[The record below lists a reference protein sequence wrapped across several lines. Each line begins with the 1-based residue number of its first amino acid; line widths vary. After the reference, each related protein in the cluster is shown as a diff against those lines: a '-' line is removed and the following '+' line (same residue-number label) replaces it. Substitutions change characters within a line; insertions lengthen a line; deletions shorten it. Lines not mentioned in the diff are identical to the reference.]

1 MNGKVDGQVAANFI
15 EFTKLCRNPNNH
27 GHPFLSLPMHEPLTC
42 YLVDDEPPAHHIMSK
57 FIGRVPYLQ
66 LLGQCL
72 DPFEGLEQVQT
83 LKPDVLFLDVEMPDL
98 SGVSFLKTLPLPHPV
113 VVMVTASPEFA
124 AETYNF
130 ESVTHYLLKPV
141 GFDKFME
148 AINRVTKRL
157 GYAVDGVDSPDAHS
171 TPGSGADP
179 REKVPYFLVK
189 EDKKLIRVAPEDIV
203 FAEGM
208 KDYLKIHLTT
218 RTLVTHMTMTKL
230 EHMLPPTQFLRV
242 SRSFIVRRQAIKEI
256 DGNQITTLD
265 GRKVGI
271 GVTYRDAVMK
281 ELKKNML

>member
-1 MNGKVDGQVAANFI
+1 MQ
-15 EFTKLCRNPNNH
+15 
-27 GHPFLSLPMHEPLTC
+27 EPLTC
-42 YLVDDEPPAHHIMSK
+42 YLVDDEPPANHVLTK
-57 FIGRVPYLQ
+57 FIGRVPYLK
-66 LLGQCL
+66 LLGESL
-72 DPFEGLEQVQT
+72 DPFDGLEQVQS
-83 LKPDVLFLDVEMPDL
+83 LKPDLLFLDVEMPDL
-98 SGVSFLKTLPLPHPV
+98 SGVAFLKTLPLPHPV
-113 VVMVTASPEFA
+113 IVMVTASPQFA

-157 GYAVDGVDSPDAHS
+157 GYTENGIE
-171 TPGSGADP
+171 TPATPSLAKESSDQ
-179 REKVPYFLVK
+179 RETVPYFLVK

-218 RTLVTHMTMTKL
+218 RTLITHMTMTKL
-230 EHMLPPTQFLRV
+230 EEMLPPTQFLRV
-242 SRSFIVRRQAIKEI
+242 SRSYIVRRQAIKEI

-265 GRKVGI
+265 GRKLGI

-281 ELKKNML
+281 ELKKNMI

>member
-1 MNGKVDGQVAANFI
+1 
-15 EFTKLCRNPNNH
+15 
-27 GHPFLSLPMHEPLTC
+27 MHEPLTC
-42 YLVDDEPPAHHIMSK
+42 YLVDDEPPAHHILSK
-57 FIGRVPYLQ
+57 FIGRVPYLK
-66 LLGQCL
+66 LLGQSL

-98 SGVSFLKTLPLPHPV
+98 SGVAFLKTMPLPHPV
-113 VVMVTASPEFA
+113 VVMVTASPQFA

-141 GFDKFME
+141 GFDKFTE
-148 AINRVTKRL
+148 AVNRITKRL
-157 GYAVDGVDSPDAHS
+157 GYAPDGA
-171 TPGSGADP
+171 GAEPPTSNNPVQPQAAVDP

-208 KDYLKIHLTT
+208 KDYLKLHLTT

-230 EHMLPPTQFLRV
+230 EDMLPPTQFLRV
-242 SRSFIVRRQAIKEI
+242 SRSYIVRRQAIKEI

-265 GRKVGI
+265 GRKLGI

-281 ELKKNML
+281 ELKKNMI